1 VNDGDGERPATG
13 SLLNLVGRALWPIA
27 TLAMFFMV
35 YPEVRGILQALPEVF
50 GRASK
55 VTVAGVELDISPTLA
70 RKLTKTEQDA
80 IPKLSRAAIIL
91 LLNSKPGIIGKVDY
105 YAGSEHGEGIE
116 AYNVLASTG
125 LMAKT
130 DLDPSKCEDDF
141 KKQAGDKAR
150 CFEVEVT
157 DAGGRFR
164 EFLSDVIA
172 EKLNLTE

>member
-1 VNDGDGERPATG
+1 MSAFSAPRARPPARATGGPATATWVRRSCFRPIVG
-13 SLLNLVGRALWPIA
+13 SSTRA
-27 TLAMFFMV
+27 T
-35 YPEVRGILQALPEVF
+35 RR
-50 GRASK
+50 RASK
-55 VTVAGVELDISPTLA
+55 VTVAGVELDISPSLA

-91 LLNSKPGIIGKVDY
+91 LLNSKPGKIGKVDY
-105 YAGSEHGEGIE
+105 YAGSEQGEGIE

-130 DLDPSKCEDDF
+130 DLDPSKCDDDF
-141 KKQAGDKAR
+141 KKQAGDKTR
-150 CFEVEVT
+150 CFEVVVT